1 MVNRREFIS
10 AVGAVSLAST
20 ATSANTALIK
30 PPRIRPGDLVG
41 LASPATAAFETE
53 QTKIWVDALE
63 SLGIDVEID
72 ADAGTINM
80 LETGVSQEAN
90 VLPCY

>member
-10 AVGAVSLAST
+10 AVGAVSLTST
-20 ATSANTALIK
+20 ATSANAALIK

-41 LASPATAAFETE
+41 LVSPATAAFETG
-53 QTKIWVDALE
+53 QTKISVDALE

-72 ADAGTINM
+72 ADAGTIEL
-80 LETGVSQEAN
+80 LEAGVT
-90 VLPCY
+90 